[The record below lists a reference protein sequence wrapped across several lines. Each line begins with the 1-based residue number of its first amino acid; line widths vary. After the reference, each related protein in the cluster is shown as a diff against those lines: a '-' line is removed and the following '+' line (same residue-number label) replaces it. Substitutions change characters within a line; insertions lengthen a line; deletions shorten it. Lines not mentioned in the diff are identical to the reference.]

1 MLLVSEERAAAPG
14 NHPKQSGCGC
24 NADATIEEADNK
36 MNTATIELNM
46 NELEMANGGFSLT
59 SFYQDVLFRATS
71 LLTAC

>member
-1 MLLVSEERAAAPG
+1 
-14 NHPKQSGCGC
+14 
-24 NADATIEEADNK
+24 

-59 SFYQDVLFRATS
+59 SFHQDVLFRATS